1 MANGLRFHYQQHR
14 RYSMSDALIIII
26 ANGVMHVAAI
36 ILFKTVF
43 AKTKYVVNYY
53 SKEIHKK
60 DSKDT
65 RCRINNMTNCAEIND
80 YQMRRLLKKGYN
92 GCRYCLPEH
101 DIDLINYKKGLKK

>member
-1 MANGLRFHYQQHR
+1 MNEIE
-14 RYSMSDALIIII
+14 IIII
-26 ANGVMHVAAI
+26 ANLVVIAVVV

-43 AKTKYVVNYY
+43 AKPKFIVNYY

-80 YQMRRLLKKGYN
+80 YQMRRLFKKGYN
-92 GCRYCLPEH
+92 GCCYCNKEY
-101 DIDLINYKKGLKK
+101 DTDMVNYKKGLKK

>member
-1 MANGLRFHYQQHR
+1 MNQLAT
-14 RYSMSDALIIII
+14 III
-26 ANGVMHVAAI
+26 ANLVVLVGVL

-43 AKTKYVVNYY
+43 AKPKYVVNYH
-53 SKEIHKK
+53 SKEIHRM

-92 GCRYCLPEH
+92 GCCYCNNEF
-101 DIDLINYKKGLKK
+101 DTDTINKKGLKK